1 MDEQI
6 MHLNESVPGI
16 HAPDSRKPGR
26 GRRQLVRRLLARRM
40 AWRRRVVASMFA
52 ALAALAASH
61 LAFAEYAAA
70 APVTA
75 ATQGGLR

>member
-6 MHLNESVPGI
+6 MHLNEPAPGI
-16 HAPDSRKPGR
+16 HAPDYGNPGR
-26 GRRQLVRRLLARRM
+26 GRRLLVRSLLARRT
-40 AWRRRVVASMFA
+40 AWRRRVVVSMFA

-70 APVTA
+70 APATTI
-75 ATQGGLR
+75 TQGGLR